1 MFVETLW
8 VEKYRPKTLADCVLP
23 SRLKK
28 TFTDIVKSGEIPNLL
43 LCGSAGVGKTTIAR
57 AISSDLNMDV
67 LFINASLENGID
79 VLRSRI
85 SQFAS
90 SMSLTGNKKLVVLD
104 EADNM
109 TTALQTALRGFIE
122 EFSKNCRFVLT
133 CNFPQKIITPLHS
146 RCSVIDFTLRDK
158 EEKIESMSLFFKRI
172 CTILELENVE
182 FDKKILATIVN
193 KYYPDFRRLINELER
208 CTYSGKLD
216 EALLVNFSE
225 KLFLDLVSYL
235 KDKSFSSMRKWVGE
249 NSNIESAELFRKLYD
264 FSADVLKPE
273 SIPQLILLLADYQY
287 KDAFVIDK
295 EINRVA
301 CLTEIMVSC
310 EFKKGN

>member
-90 SMSLTGNKKLVVLD
+90 SMSLTGNKKLVILD

-133 CNFPQKIITPLHS
+133 GNFPQKIITPLHS

-182 FDKKILATIVN
+182 FDKKSL
-193 KYYPDFRRLINELER
+193 
-208 CTYSGKLD
+208 
-216 EALLVNFSE
+216 
-225 KLFLDLVSYL
+225 
-235 KDKSFSSMRKWVGE
+235 
-249 NSNIESAELFRKLYD
+249 
-264 FSADVLKPE
+264 
-273 SIPQLILLLADYQY
+273 PQLLTNIILIFD
-287 KDAFVIDK
+287 V
-295 EINRVA
+295 
-301 CLTEIMVSC
+301 
-310 EFKKGN
+310 

>member
-90 SMSLTGNKKLVVLD
+90 SMS
-104 EADNM
+104 
-109 TTALQTALRGFIE
+109 
-122 EFSKNCRFVLT
+122 
-133 CNFPQKIITPLHS
+133 
-146 RCSVIDFTLRDK
+146 
-158 EEKIESMSLFFKRI
+158 
-172 CTILELENVE
+172 
-182 FDKKILATIVN
+182 
-193 KYYPDFRRLINELER
+193 
-208 CTYSGKLD
+208 
-216 EALLVNFSE
+216 
-225 KLFLDLVSYL
+225 
-235 KDKSFSSMRKWVGE
+235 
-249 NSNIESAELFRKLYD
+249 
-264 FSADVLKPE
+264 
-273 SIPQLILLLADYQY
+273 
-287 KDAFVIDK
+287 
-295 EINRVA
+295 
-301 CLTEIMVSC
+301 
-310 EFKKGN
+310 